1 MLIFKTFKA
10 QIPTSCSERQAHFSF
25 KWGSFSGIRGSA
37 LLCGTT
43 FRRSTN
49 QQPKTNKQTTNQRTD
64 PKKSRRQRALGERGA
79 YRVRTLQVQRQIQRQ
94 IQEQVQVQVQEQK
107 NTMSDRAIVAVIGDD
122 ACVTERFLVRVLYH
136 SYKWVIRGL

>member
-79 YRVRTLQVQRQIQRQ
+79 YRVRTLQVQRQIQ
-94 IQEQVQVQVQEQK
+94 IHT
-107 NTMSDRAIVAVIGDD
+107 NTKTISLSIIDALSDGSD
-122 ACVTERFLVRVLYH
+122 AAAKICRVSDMLLFRKLDLE
-136 SYKWVIRGL
+136 SGMVL